1 MTESEDQ
8 EPLEAAED
16 VSTPLEAIESRLV
29 IEALL
34 FQSAEPLDETLLQA
48 HVQDGRPVRDI
59 LDELAADYAGRGIR
73 LERHGRRWAFR
84 TAAEVTPHLERTE
97 ARRRRLSK
105 AAMETL
111 AIIAYQQPVTRAEI
125 EAVRGVPV
133 AKGTLDQLVEAGWVM
148 PKGRRDVPGRP
159 VTWVTTSAFLDQ
171 FGLAALD
178 DLPRLDELEAAGLFR
193 SARPGDV
200 LEDQRSGSEVA
211 FESDGS
217 PGEGDSQGAQPPT
230 DNDRAGDE
238 QPGS

>member
-1 MTESEDQ
+1 MSETEGAA
-8 EPLEAAED
+8 PLAAAED
-16 VSTPLEAIESRLV
+16 GPTPLEAIESRLV

-34 FQSAEPLDETLLQA
+34 FQSAEPLDEALLQA
-48 HVQDGRPVRDI
+48 HVRDGRQVRDI
-59 LDELAADYAGRGIR
+59 LEELRADYAGRGVR

-84 TAAEVTPHLERTE
+84 TAPEVTPHLERTE

-148 PKGRRDVPGRP
+148 PKGRREVPGRP

-200 LEDQRSGSEVA
+200 LEGEPRDAAGAGGAAGGADGDDREPAAGERRIDDQ
-211 FESDGS
+211 
-217 PGEGDSQGAQPPT
+217 
-230 DNDRAGDE
+230 

>member
-1 MTESEDQ
+1 MSDPEPHEVPADALEEATER
-8 EPLEAAED
+8 L
-16 VSTPLEAIESRLV
+16 LEAIESRLV

-34 FQSAEPLDETLLQA
+34 FQSAEPLDEAVLQA
-48 HVQDGRPVRDI
+48 HVRDGRQVRDV
-59 LDELAADYAGRGIR
+59 LDELRMDYAGRGIR

-84 TAAEVTPHLERTE
+84 TAPEVTPHLERTE

-148 PKGRRDVPGRP
+148 PKGRREVPGRP

-200 LEDQRSGSEVA
+200 LEHEQHDKGGARADDGDQPAVDDSA
-211 FESDGS
+211 FDDG
-217 PGEGDSQGAQPPT
+217 AA
-230 DNDRAGDE
+230 R
-238 QPGS
+238 

>member
-1 MTESEDQ
+1 MSEPETTDSETADTEMS
-8 EPLEAAED
+8 A
-16 VSTPLEAIESRLV
+16 TPLETIESRLV

-34 FQSAEPLDETLLQA
+34 FQSAEPLDEAVLQA
-48 HVQDGRPVRDI
+48 HVTDGRPVRDV
-59 LDELAADYAGRGIR
+59 LDELRLDYAGRGIR

-84 TAAEVTPHLERTE
+84 TAPEVTPHLERTE

-133 AKGTLDQLVEAGWVM
+133 AKGTLDQLVEAGWVA
-148 PKGRRDVPGRP
+148 PKGRREVPGRP

-171 FGLAALD
+171 FALAALD

-193 SARPGDV
+193 STGSGDAAR
-200 LEDQRSGSEVA
+200 SERQDA
-211 FESDGS
+211 GPKGPAD
-217 PGEGDSQGAQPPT
+217 DLQPPT
-230 DNDRAGDE
+230 DDDRSGE
-238 QPGS
+238 PPSGS

>member
-1 MTESEDQ
+1 MSEP
-8 EPLEAAED
+8 EHAAAGEAATEAE
-16 VSTPLEAIESRLV
+16 VTPLAAIESKLV
-29 IEALL
+29 LEALL
-34 FQSAEPLDETLLQA
+34 FQSAEPLDEAVLQA
-48 HVQDGRPVRDI
+48 HVRDGRHVRDV
-59 LDELAADYAGRGIR
+59 LLELEADYAGRGIR

-97 ARRRRLSK
+97 ARRRRLSR

-133 AKGTLDQLVEAGWVM
+133 AKGTLDQLVEAEWVM

-159 VTWVTTSAFLDQ
+159 VTWVTTAVFLDH

-193 SARPGDV
+193 ASLAGERTGPPDHETADDRGSDSELAGV
-200 LEDQRSGSEVA
+200 VRSDDWA
-211 FESDGS
+211 
-217 PGEGDSQGAQPPT
+217 
-230 DNDRAGDE
+230 E
-238 QPGS
+238 QPGT

>member
-1 MTESEDQ
+1 MSEP
-8 EPLEAAED
+8 ELVAGEAPECEAA
-16 VSTPLEAIESRLV
+16 PLASIESKLV

-34 FQSAEPLDETLLQA
+34 FQSAEPLDEALLQA
-48 HVQDGRPVRDI
+48 HVRDGRQVRDV
-59 LDELAADYAGRGIR
+59 LLELEADYAGRGIR

-97 ARRRRLSK
+97 ARRRRLSR

-133 AKGTLDQLVEAGWVM
+133 AKGTLDQLVEAEWVM
-148 PKGRRDVPGRP
+148 PKGRREVPGRP
-159 VTWVTTSAFLDQ
+159 VTWVTTAVFLDH

-193 SARPGDV
+193 ANQASESVGSTDHEAADDRSSGNGPGGAV
-200 LEDQRSGSEVA
+200 
-211 FESDGS
+211 S
-217 PGEGDSQGAQPPT
+217 PAEGT
-230 DNDRAGDE
+230 E

>member
-1 MTESEDQ
+1 MSEI
-8 EPLEAAED
+8 EASETPETAEAEA
-16 VSTPLEAIESRLV
+16 TPLAAIESRLV

-34 FQSAEPLDETLLQA
+34 FQSAEPLDEALLQA
-48 HVQDGRPVRDI
+48 HVRDGRQVRDV

-84 TAAEVTPHLERTE
+84 TAPEVTPHLERTE

-133 AKGTLDQLVEAGWVM
+133 AKGTLDQLVEAGWVT
-148 PKGRRDVPGRP
+148 PKGRREVPGRP

-200 LEDQRSGSEVA
+200 VEPEQSGSEAV

-217 PGEGDSQGAQPPT
+217 QAGGDGKGLQPPT
-230 DNDRAGDE
+230 DNDRTGDE